1 MFCVIKDSGLVNLF
15 KNKNKPSLKIVTSGC
30 VLSPAEMRRVKL
42 KTSIN
47 SWAASPLTAIDLLY
61 LHYAELKERDV
72 TFVSQF
78 EVIAHFYW

>member
-1 MFCVIKDSGLVNLF
+1 
-15 KNKNKPSLKIVTSGC
+15 
-30 VLSPAEMRRVKL
+30 MRRVKL

-72 TFVSQF
+72 TFVPQF
-78 EVIAHFYW
+78 EVIAHFYWLLSSTEAGNWLPFSPLHMQIQLYQTSE